1 MAGTDAVECRQ
12 VPDVMSVDFDSVIIG
27 AGVIGLALARE
38 LALAG
43 RSVLVLERAASAGL
57 ETSSRNSEVIHAGI
71 YYPTG
76 SLKATLCVQGRDLLY
91 DFCTSAGVETRR
103 LGKIIV
109 ATAPE
114 EEIKLQSIQALATAN
129 GVDDLQWLTA
139 DEVARLEPE
148 VRCTRALLSPST
160 GIVDATAYMLALQGE
175 AETHGAS
182 FAFNT
187 AFGGARRRDGLFH
200 MTARSSDGEAVDIT
214 CTSLINAAGHGAH
227 DAATGVDGVSPAQL
241 PPRFLAKGNYC
252 SVSGKSPFTH
262 LVYPVPVAG
271 ALGIH
276 ATLDMAGAARFG
288 PDIQWITGFDYGL
301 PDGLPEKFSAAV
313 ESYWP
318 GVRDRTL
325 SPSYCGIR
333 PKVHG
338 PEKSAADFIIQGEAE
353 HGIRGLVNLF
363 GMESPGLTASLA
375 VAKLVR
381 SLLPG

>member
-1 MAGTDAVECRQ
+1 M
-12 VPDVMSVDFDSVIIG
+12 
-27 AGVIGLALARE
+27 
-38 LALAG
+38 
-43 RSVLVLERAASAGL
+43 
-57 ETSSRNSEVIHAGI
+57 
-71 YYPTG
+71 
-76 SLKATLCVQGRDLLY
+76 
-91 DFCTSAGVETRR
+91 
-103 LGKIIV
+103 
-109 ATAPE
+109 
-114 EEIKLQSIQALATAN
+114 
-129 GVDDLQWLTA
+129 
-139 DEVARLEPE
+139 
-148 VRCTRALLSPST
+148 
-160 GIVDATAYMLALQGE
+160 
-175 AETHGAS
+175 
-182 FAFNT
+182 
-187 AFGGARRRDGLFH
+187 
-200 MTARSSDGEAVDIT
+200 DIT

-227 DAATGVDGVSPAQL
+227 DAATGVDGVSPARL

-276 ATLDMAGAARFG
+276 ATLDMGGAVRFG

-353 HGIRGLVNLF
+353 HGIAGLCQPVRHGVTWPHCITRRGQARAHAAARLTGPSRIPRHKGSRPGIGKAAGCIKRNAICKLRRQHANKTVSRTMGCRPHGLGQPQF
-363 GMESPGLTASLA
+363 PSPSRPCLQ
-375 VAKLVR
+375 
-381 SLLPG
+381 

>member
-1 MAGTDAVECRQ
+1 
-12 VPDVMSVDFDSVIIG
+12 MSVDFDSVIIG
-27 AGVIGLALARE
+27 AGVIGLATARE

-43 RSVLVLERAASAGL
+43 RSVLVLEKATAAGL

-76 SLKATLCVQGRDLLY
+76 SLKAKLCVRGRDLLY
-91 DFCTSAGVETRR
+91 AFCAAAGVETRR

-109 ATAPE
+109 ATSPE
-114 EEIKLQSIQALATAN
+114 EEAKLQSIKALGTAN
-129 GVDDLQWLTA
+129 GVTDLQWLAA
-139 DEVARLEPE
+139 DDVARLEPE
-148 VRCTRALLSPST
+148 LRCSRALFSPST
-160 GIVDATAYMLALQGE
+160 GIVDAKAYMLALQGE
-175 AETHGAS
+175 AETRGAS

-187 AFGGARRRDGLFH
+187 GFAGAKRRDGLYH
-200 MTARSSDGEAVDIT
+200 VTAQGSDGETVDIT

-227 DAATGVDGVSPAQL
+227 AVAAAVEGVRRAQL
-241 PPRFLAKGNYC
+241 PPRFLAKGSYC

-276 ATLDMAGAARFG
+276 ATLDMGGAVRFG
-288 PDIQWITGFDYGL
+288 PDIQWITDFDYSL
-301 PDGLPEKFSAAV
+301 PDGLPEKFATAV

-318 GVRDRTL
+318 GVRGRTM

-338 PEKSAADFIIQGEAE
+338 PEQSAADFIIHGEAE
-353 HGIRGLVNLF
+353 HGIGGLVNLF

>member
-1 MAGTDAVECRQ
+1 
-12 VPDVMSVDFDSVIIG
+12 MSVDFDSVIIG

-43 RSVLVLERAASAGL
+43 QSVLVLERAASAGL

-160 GIVDATAYMLALQGE
+160 GIVDAKAYMLALQGE
-175 AETHGAS
+175 AESRGAS

-187 AFGGARRRDGLFH
+187 SFASARRRDGLFH
-200 MTARSSDGEAVDIT
+200 VTARGSDGEAVDIT

-227 DAATGVDGVSPAQL
+227 VAATAVEGVSKAQL

-276 ATLDMAGAARFG
+276 ATLDMGGAVRFG
-288 PDIQWITGFDYGL
+288 PDIQWIKDFDYGL
-301 PDGLPEKFSAAV
+301 PDGLPEKFATAV

-318 GVRDRTL
+318 GVRARTL

-353 HGIRGLVNLF
+353 HGIAGLVNLF

-375 VAKLVR
+375 VARLVHT
-381 SLLPG
+381 LLRG